1 MTSKMSRMN
10 PNGTL
15 AWKRSL
21 MEFTNTTRG
30 AFHERGWPRAFGWRV
45 TPNPGPDVTGFP
57 SFWYFSAPIALSR
70 LAKVSA

>member
-1 MTSKMSRMN
+1 
-10 PNGTL
+10 
-15 AWKRSL
+15 